1 MLEEIYEILKNEYKD
16 AKCALNYKNPF
27 ELLVLSRLSAQ
38 CKDSRVNSISYELF
52 RKFPDIDSFAN
63 ADTEEIEKIIYPCG
77 LFKSKAKNLK
87 DMCIILKSKFNSE
100 IPNDLDKLQLLP
112 GIGRKTSNLIM
123 AEIFNSPSIIV
134 DTHVS
139 RITRKLGIHNEK
151 NPYKIE
157 LILQNLLKKSHWI
170 SFCHCLVFHGREI
183 CISRSPKCSL
193 CCIKKYC
200 KFYKDNYDER

>member
-16 AKCALNYKNPF
+16 AECELNYKSPF

-38 CKDSRVNSISYELF
+38 CKDSRVNSVSYELF
-52 RKFPDIDSFAN
+52 KKFPNIDSFAN
-63 ADTEEIEKIIYPCG
+63 ANLEEIEKIIYPCG

-87 DMCIILKSKFNSE
+87 DMCIMLKNKFNSE
-100 IPNDLDKLQLLP
+100 IPNNLEKLQLLP

-139 RITRKLGIHNEK
+139 RITRKLGIHTEK
-151 NPYKIE
+151 DPYKIE
-157 LILQNLLKKSHWI
+157 LILQNLLKKSHWTP
-170 SFCHCLVFHGREI
+170 FCHCLVFHGRKV
-183 CISRSPKCSL
+183 CSSRSPRCSV

-200 KFYKDNYDER
+200 KFYKDNYDEG

>member
-1 MLEEIYEILKNEYKD
+1 MLEKIYEILKNEYYS
-16 AKCALNYKNPF
+16 ARCSLNYRNPF

-52 RKFPDIDSFAN
+52 KKFPDIDSFAN
-63 ADTEEIEKIIYPCG
+63 AKIEEIEKIIYPCG

-87 DMCIILKSKFNSE
+87 DMCIMLKNKFNSE
-100 IPNDLDKLQLLP
+100 IPNKLENLQLLP

-123 AEIFNSPSIIV
+123 AEIFSYPSIIV

-139 RITRKLGIHNEK
+139 RITRKLGIHNES

-157 LILQNLLKKSHWI
+157 LILQNLLQKPYWT
-170 SFCHCLVFHGREI
+170 SFCHCLVFHGRKI
-183 CISRSPKCSL
+183 CNSRSPKCSV

-200 KFYKDNYDER
+200 GFYKDSYDER